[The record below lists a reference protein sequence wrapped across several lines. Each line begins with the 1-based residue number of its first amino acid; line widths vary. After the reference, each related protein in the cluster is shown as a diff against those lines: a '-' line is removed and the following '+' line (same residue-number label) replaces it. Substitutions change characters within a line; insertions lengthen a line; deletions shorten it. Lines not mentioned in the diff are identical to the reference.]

1 MSQSYLF
8 CSLPPPIPS
17 IWNNLALLT
26 VAEFE
31 QLVAFRV
38 AFVVDNLVTLANP
51 DISVKEYY
59 GPLSED
65 TCSGIPCLINIV
77 LSLITIT
84 CDVSLSSADIS
95 INLEK

>member
-1 MSQSYLF
+1 MNCFLHFST
-8 CSLPPPIPS
+8 
-17 IWNNLALLT
+17 ALG
-26 VAEFE
+26 
-31 QLVAFRV
+31 AFRV
-38 AFVVDNLVTLANP
+38 AFVVDNLVTLANS

-59 GPLSED
+59 GPLPEG

-95 INLEK
+95 INLEKLFTMSK

>member
-8 CSLPPPIPS
+8 CSLSPPILS

-38 AFVVDNLVTLANP
+38 AFVVDNLVTLANS

-59 GPLSED
+59 GPLPED